1 MHGGKQIDSKKNSRN
16 RTYSEEET
24 YWFKMFLGTSIS
36 TWAIDCLNR
45 WKCRMNIR
53 VEWRE
58 WMAWERES

>member
-36 TWAIDCLNR
+36 T
-45 WKCRMNIR
+45 
-53 VEWRE
+53 
-58 WMAWERES
+58 